1 MNQIKLNGVLGLSIL
16 GCGFLSYNQYIKEQK
31 FKQKMMML
39 NDWPFHDE
47 ILRRFITLMNLDSGG
62 KKHRLIIRSCNQ
74 MIVK

>member
-1 MNQIKLNGVLGLSIL
+1 MNQIKLNGILGLSIL

-47 ILRRFITLMNLDSGG
+47 IL
-62 KKHRLIIRSCNQ
+62 
-74 MIVK
+74 